1 VKRRVLGLST
11 YPVVRPR
18 HGGQLRIEAIESFY
32 RSFDYDYRC
41 AAVYESP
48 AYGGSD
54 VGPSDIKLGHVDVRW
69 QGVPFLGDLLSGLFA
84 AETPAAYA
92 HFANLVAQ
100 FDPHIIQLE
109 QPFMWPL
116 VQRLRREGKLEGVN
130 IVYSS
135 QNWEGPLKESI
146 LLKSGVAPKKAAE
159 LRVAIE
165 TLETELTQTAA
176 VVMAVSE
183 ADAEIYRG
191 LTAPSKVFVAPNGTS
206 RPPAAPIDK
215 SGLLRKHF
223 GDRKFMFFVGSAYP
237 PNIDGFRHLV
247 ADGGFYFL
255 PPHKALAVCGGA
267 SEGIF
272 LSHEYQRLLRG
283 NSERVQFFTD
293 LSDEDLWVM
302 KQAAHAFLL
311 PIEFGGGTNLKSA
324 EAIASGKW
332 VITTSMAL
340 RGRDA
345 FVDAP
350 GVIVADTP
358 KAFRQAM
365 IQVMAS
371 PTLELTAKQRAS
383 REAVYWDQVLLN
395 SGVRAALEALPP
407 RVRGKISV

>member
-1 VKRRVLGLST
+1 MKRRVLGLST

-18 HGGQLRIEAIESFY
+18 HGGQLRIEAIEAFY
-32 RSFDYDYRC
+32 RSLDHDYRC

-54 VGPSDIKLGHVDVRW
+54 VGPDDIKLDHVDVRW

-92 HFANLVAQ
+92 HFANLVAR

-116 VQRLRREGKLEGVN
+116 VQRLRREGKLDGVE

-146 LLKSGVAPKKAAE
+146 LLKSGVAPGKAAD
-159 LRVAIE
+159 LRIAIE
-165 TLETELTQTAA
+165 TIETEVTQAA
-176 VVMAVSE
+176 SVVMAVSE
-183 ADAEIYRG
+183 ADAEIYRS
-191 LTAPSKVFVAPNGTS
+191 LTEPSKIFVAPNGTS
-206 RPPAAPIDK
+206 RPPAATGDK
-215 SGLLRKHF
+215 AALLLKHF

-267 SEGIF
+267 SHGIF
-272 LSHEYQRLLRG
+272 ASYEYQRLLAG
-283 NSERVQFFTD
+283 NSERVQFFAD
-293 LSDEDLWVM
+293 PSDDELWAM

-332 VITTSMAL
+332 VITTSVAL

-345 FVDAP
+345 FVGVP
-350 GVIVADTP
+350 GIIVADTP
-358 KAFRQAM
+358 RAFRQAM
-365 IQVMAS
+365 IKVMAS
-371 PTLELTAKQRAS
+371 PPLKLSAKERAA
-383 REAVYWDQVLLN
+383 REAVYWDQVLFN
-395 SGVRAALEALPP
+395 SGVGAALEALPS
-407 RVRGKISV
+407 RVQGGISF